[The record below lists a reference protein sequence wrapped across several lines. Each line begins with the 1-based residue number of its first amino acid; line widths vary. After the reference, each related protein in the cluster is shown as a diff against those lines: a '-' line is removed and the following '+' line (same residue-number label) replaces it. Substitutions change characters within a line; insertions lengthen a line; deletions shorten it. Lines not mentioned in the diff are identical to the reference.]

1 MNIKFHKIIF
11 SVAAISFFVMGISC
25 MEVEAPQWICTKT
38 VDLPADVSFVT
49 LANNAKKV
57 AFIKPGEVNTITFE
71 NDARYTRWKGEA
83 SLVSFDDDQS
93 LLACL
98 AVITKDNVAII
109 LNPTCTV
116 TLPKTIDENYAAI
129 KCVNGKECLVGSD
142 KGNLWC
148 LKADKHPK
156 LLEHWFI
163 PGYKSKP
170 NGNVV
175 ACDEKNH
182 LYAMAASAIDAW
194 GCCMIAGDTK
204 DAQKGWSDGAN
215 VEDVRFNRD
224 GSLVAFAL
232 GDVVL
237 VYVTAILEKSNQV
250 WRENNMTYNDTIKK
264 ALEGMQKAV
273 IKYGKNIN
281 ESKNIVKKV
290 VFHDDNMQ
298 IFAGFADG
306 KVYCSEI
313 KDKGQSTV
321 VVEFG
326 EAIKSLAFNDMV
338 LAVAGLK
345 KVCLYSQ
352 Q

>member
-175 ACDEKNH
+175 ACD
-182 LYAMAASAIDAW
+182 
-194 GCCMIAGDTK
+194 
-204 DAQKGWSDGAN
+204 
-215 VEDVRFNRD
+215 
-224 GSLVAFAL
+224 
-232 GDVVL
+232 
-237 VYVTAILEKSNQV
+237 
-250 WRENNMTYNDTIKK
+250 
-264 ALEGMQKAV
+264 
-273 IKYGKNIN
+273 
-281 ESKNIVKKV
+281 
-290 VFHDDNMQ
+290 
-298 IFAGFADG
+298 
-306 KVYCSEI
+306 
-313 KDKGQSTV
+313 
-321 VVEFG
+321 
-326 EAIKSLAFNDMV
+326 
-338 LAVAGLK
+338 
-345 KVCLYSQ
+345 
-352 Q
+352 